1 MIWHT
6 IDQAADVMGLTPR
19 TIRKWIAAGDLPVKS
34 SPILPG
40 IIYIDDADLKA
51 TEAAVAARRG
61 GATKF
66 THISTYPQV
75 SAADY
80 RTVLQSRSGSSHG

>member
-40 IIYIDDADLKA
+40 IIFVDDADLKT
-51 TEAAVAARRG
+51 TEATIAARRG
-61 GATKF
+61 GVTRF
-66 THISTYPQV
+66 TRIPAGQ
-75 SAADY
+75 
-80 RTVLQSRSGSSHG
+80 RG